1 MSILAMILAGGKG
14 ERLHPLTIHRAK
26 PAVPFGGIYRIID
39 FTLSNCINSG
49 IRKIAVLPQYKS
61 LSLDKHLRLAWNLF
75 SGELNEYIISVPP
88 QQRVGEKWY
97 QGTADAIYQNI
108 YMIEKDAPDYILVLA
123 GDHIYKMD
131 YSEMFRYHR
140 EQQADATVAAI
151 ETPRRDA
158 TGFGIV
164 EVDEGSRIIGF
175 EEKPRDPKPIPGRPE
190 TAFAS
195 MGIYLFN
202 TRTLLDYLKSDALQD
217 TAHDFGRNIIPQMM
231 KTSRVLAY
239 NFKDENKKEA
249 KYWRDVGT
257 LDAYWEANMDLVS
270 VDPLLNLYDKAWP
283 IRTYQGQ
290 NPPAKFVFA
299 QERRDGRLGIA
310 LDSIVAHGCIVSGGR
325 VQNSVLSPNVRINSY
340 SEVHDSILMENVN
353 IGRRC
358 RIRKA
363 IIDKDITIPPGTEIG
378 YDLEEDRKRYHVT
391 PSGIVVIAKGTEVTN
406 EAKASVSG
414 GAHKETAPSSRM
426 STVEAGKAPV
436 VPFHG
441 AE

>member
-61 LSLDKHLRLAWNLF
+61 LSLDKHLRLAWNFF

-88 QQRVGEKWY
+88 QQRVGDKWY

-108 YMIEKDAPDYILVLA
+108 YMIEKDAPDHLLVLA

-131 YSEMFRYHR
+131 YAEMFRFHKEKQGRRHR
-140 EQQADATVAAI
+140 
-151 ETPRRDA
+151 
-158 TGFGIV
+158 GGH
-164 EVDEGSRIIGF
+164 
-175 EEKPRDPKPIPGRPE
+175 RDPAQDGDLPSASSRWTMTTASSDSRKNRRTRSTSPAGRTWPSPPW
-190 TAFAS
+190 AS
-195 MGIYLFN
+195 TCS
-202 TRTLLDYLKSDALQD
+202 TRRPLEYLKSDALQD
-217 TAHDFGRNIIPQMM
+217 TAHDFGKNIIPQMM
-231 KTSRVLAY
+231 KTARVCAY

-257 LDAYWEANMDLVS
+257 IDAYWEANMDLVS

-283 IRTYQGQ
+283 IRTYQSQ

-299 QERRDGRLGIA
+299 QEKKGGRLGIA

-325 VQNSVLSPNVRINSY
+325 VQNSVLSPNVRVNSY
-340 SEVHDSILMENVN
+340 SEVHDSILMENVD
-353 IGRRC
+353 IGRHC
-358 RIRKA
+358 RIRRA
-363 IIDKDITIPPGTEIG
+363 IIDKDVIIPPETEIG
-378 YDLEEDRKRYHVT
+378 YDLEKDKKRYHVT
-391 PSGIVVIAKGTEVTN
+391 PSGIVVIAKGTEVC
-406 EAKASVSG
+406 EEERAA
-414 GAHKETAPSSRM
+414 AMTAERQR
-426 STVEAGKAPV
+426 
-436 VPFHG
+436 
-441 AE
+441 

>member
-1 MSILAMILAGGKG
+1 LSVTDFREISSMSILAMILAGGKG

-75 SGELNEYIISVPP
+75 SGELNEFIISVPP
-88 QQRVGEKWY
+88 QQRVGNRWY

-108 YMIEKDAPDYILVLA
+108 YMIEKDAPDHLMVLA

-131 YSEMFRYHR
+131 YAEMLRFHR
-140 EQQADATVAAI
+140 EKKADATVAAI
-151 ETPRRDA
+151 EMPRTRA
-158 TGFGIV
+158 TDFGII
-164 EVDEGSRIIGF
+164 EVNDDYRVIGF

-190 TAFAS
+190 LAFAS

-202 TRTLLDYLKSDALQD
+202 TKKAIEHLEFDALREEKD

-231 KTSRVLAY
+231 KVDRVYAY

-257 LDAYWEANMDLVS
+257 IDAYWEANMDLVS
-270 VDPLLNLYDKAWP
+270 VDPLLNLYDRAWP
-283 IRTYQGQ
+283 IRTYQAQ

-299 QERRDGRLGIA
+299 QEKKGGRLGIA
-310 LDSIVAHGCIVSGGR
+310 LDSIVAHGCIISGGR
-325 VQNSVLSPNVRINSY
+325 VQNSVLSPNVRVNSY
-340 SEVHDSILMENVN
+340 SEVRDSILMENVD

-358 RIRKA
+358 RIRRA
-363 IIDKDITIPPGTEIG
+363 IIDKDVVVPPGTEIG
-378 YDLEEDRKRYHVT
+378 YDLEQDKKRYHVT
-391 PSGIVVIAKGTEVTN
+391 PSGIVLIAKGTEVPG
-406 EAKASVSG
+406 EARA
-414 GAHKETAPSSRM
+414 AAMADERL
-426 STVEAGKAPV
+426 
-436 VPFHG
+436 
-441 AE
+441 

>member
-1 MSILAMILAGGKG
+1 MNILAMILAGGKG
-14 ERLHPLTIHRAK
+14 ERLHPFTIHRAK

-39 FTLSNCINSG
+39 FTLSNCVNSG
-49 IRKIAVLPQYKS
+49 IRRIAVLPQYKS

-88 QQRVGEKWY
+88 QQRVGDKWY

-108 YMIEKDAPDYILVLA
+108 YMIEKDAPDHILVLA

-131 YSEMFRYHR
+131 YSEMFRFH
-140 EQQADATVAAI
+140 QNNKADATVAAI
-151 ETPRRDA
+151 EIPKKSAMAFGVLEVEKDGCRI
-158 TGFGIV
+158 TGFK
-164 EVDEGSRIIGF
+164 
-175 EEKPRDPKPIPGRPE
+175 EKPRNPRHIPGRPDW
-190 TAFAS
+190 AFAS

-202 TRTLLDYLKSDALQD
+202 TKTLVEHLKSDALRD
-217 TAHDFGRNIIPQMM
+217 TSHDFGKNIIPQMM
-231 KTSRVLAY
+231 KASRVCAY

-257 LDAYWEANMDLVS
+257 IDAYWEANMDLVS

-290 NPPAKFVFA
+290 NPPVKFVFA
-299 QERRDGRLGIA
+299 QEKKGGRLGIG
-310 LDSIVAHGCIVSGGR
+310 LDSIVSHGCIVSGGR

-340 SEVHDSILMENVN
+340 SEVRESILMENVD

-363 IIDKDITIPPGTEIG
+363 IIDKDVTIPPETEIG
-378 YDLEEDRKRYHVT
+378 YNLAQDKKRYHVT
-391 PSGIVVIAKGTEVTN
+391 PSGIVVIAKGAEVS
-406 EAKASVSG
+406 EKERAS
-414 GAHKETAPSSRM
+414 AIAEERM
-426 STVEAGKAPV
+426 
-436 VPFHG
+436 
-441 AE
+441 

>member
-61 LSLDKHLRLAWNLF
+61 LSLDKHLRLGWNLF
-75 SGELNEYIISVPP
+75 SGELNEFIISVPP

-108 YMIEKDAPDYILVLA
+108 YMIEKDAPDHVLVLA

-131 YSEMFRYHR
+131 YSEMVRFHKQR
-140 EQQADATVAAI
+140 QADATVAAI
-151 ETPRRDA
+151 EIPKKSA
-158 TGFGIV
+158 AAFGVI
-164 EVDEGSRIIGF
+164 EANERGCIIGF
-175 EEKPRDPKPIPGRPE
+175 EEKPRHPKSIPGRPDL
-190 TAFAS
+190 AFAS

-202 TRTLLDYLKSDALQD
+202 TKTLLEYLKSDAIQD
-217 TAHDFGRNIIPQMM
+217 TSHDFGKDIIPEMM
-231 KTSRVLAY
+231 KTSSVCAY

-257 LDAYWEANMDLVS
+257 IDAYWEANMDLVS

-283 IRTYQGQ
+283 IRTYQAQ

-299 QERRDGRLGIA
+299 QETKGGRLGIA

-325 VQNSVLSPNVRINSY
+325 VQNSVLSPGVRINSY
-340 SEVHDSILMENVN
+340 CEVQNSILMENVD
-353 IGRRC
+353 IGRHC
-358 RIRKA
+358 RIQNA
-363 IIDKDITIPPGTEIG
+363 IIDKDVVIPPETRIG
-378 YDLEEDRKRYHVT
+378 YDLEKDKKHYYVT
-391 PSGIVVIAKGTEVTN
+391 PSGIVVIAKGTELSD
-406 EAKASVSG
+406 EALA
-414 GAHKETAPSSRM
+414 
-426 STVEAGKAPV
+426 EAIAREKV
-436 VPFHG
+436 
-441 AE
+441 

>member
-1 MSILAMILAGGKG
+1 MFITSLGDLVRMSILAMILAGGKG
-14 ERLHPLTIHRAK
+14 ERLHPLTMHRAK

-88 QQRVGEKWY
+88 QQRVGDKWY

-108 YMIEKDAPDYILVLA
+108 YMIEKDAPDYLLILA

-131 YSEMFRYHR
+131 YAEMFRFHK
-140 EQQADATVAAI
+140 EQKADATVAAI
-151 ETPRRDA
+151 EIQKKNA
-158 TGFGIV
+158 AAFGVI
-164 EVDEGSRIIGF
+164 EVDDQSRILGF
-175 EEKPRDPKPIPGRPE
+175 EEKPREPKPLPGRPE
-190 TAFAS
+190 MVLAS
-195 MGIYLFN
+195 MGVYLFN
-202 TRTLLDYLKSDALQD
+202 TKTLVEYLKSDALQD
-217 TAHDFGRNIIPQMM
+217 TSHDFGKNIVPQMLR
-231 KTSRVLAY
+231 TSRVCAY

-257 LDAYWEANMDLVS
+257 IDAYWEANMDLVN
-270 VDPLLNLYDKAWP
+270 VDPMLNLYDKAWP

-299 QERRDGRLGIA
+299 QEKKGGRLGIA
-310 LDSIVAHGCIVSGGR
+310 LDSIIAHGCIVSGGR

-340 SEVHDSILMENVN
+340 SEVHHSILMENVN
-353 IGRRC
+353 IGRHC

-363 IIDKDITIPPGTEIG
+363 IIDKDVIIAPGTEIG
-378 YDLEEDRKRYHVT
+378 YNLAKDRKRYHVT
-391 PSGIVVIAKGTEVTN
+391 PSGIVVIAKGTEVSDDARAAAMA
-406 EAKASVSG
+406 E
-414 GAHKETAPSSRM
+414 ERM
-426 STVEAGKAPV
+426 
-436 VPFHG
+436 
-441 AE
+441 

>member
-39 FTLSNCINSG
+39 FSLSNCINSG

-88 QQRVGEKWY
+88 QQRVGDKWY

-108 YMIEKDAPDYILVLA
+108 YMIEKDAPDHVLVLA

-131 YSEMFRYHR
+131 YSEMFRFHL
-140 EQQADATVAAI
+140 ENKADATVAAI
-151 ETPRRDA
+151 EIPKKSA
-158 TGFGIV
+158 AAFGVI
-164 EVDEGSRIIGF
+164 EVDKDDCRIMGF
-175 EEKPRDPKPIPGRPE
+175 EEKPREPKHIPGRPDL
-190 TAFAS
+190 AFAS

-202 TRTLLDYLKSDALQD
+202 TKTLLEYLKSDALQD
-217 TAHDFGRNIIPQMM
+217 TSHDFGKNIIPQMM
-231 KTSRVLAY
+231 KTARVCAY

-257 LDAYWEANMDLVS
+257 IDAYWEANRDLVS

-299 QERRDGRLGIA
+299 QEEKGGRLGIA
-310 LDSIVAHGCIVSGGR
+310 LDSIVAHGCIISGGR
-325 VQNSVLSPNVRINSY
+325 VQNSVLSPNVRVNSY

-353 IGRRC
+353 IGRHC
-358 RIRKA
+358 RVRKA
-363 IIDKDITIPPGTEIG
+363 IIDKDVTIAPYTEIG
-378 YDLEEDRKRYHVT
+378 YDRATDKKRYHVT
-391 PSGIVVIAKGTEVTN
+391 PSGIVVIAKGTEVSDKVR
-406 EAKASVSG
+406 AA
-414 GAHKETAPSSRM
+414 AM
-426 STVEAGKAPV
+426 
-436 VPFHG
+436 
-441 AE
+441 AEERG

>member
-1 MSILAMILAGGKG
+1 MNVLAMILAGGKG

-49 IRKIAVLPQYKS
+49 MRRIAVLPQYKS
-61 LSLDKHLRLAWNLF
+61 LSLDKHLRLAWNFF

-108 YMIEKDAPDYILVLA
+108 YMIEKDAPDHLLVLA

-131 YSEMFRYHR
+131 YAEMFRFHR
-140 EQQADATVAAI
+140 EHNADATVAAI
-151 ETPRRDA
+151 ETPCRSA

-164 EVDEGSRIIGF
+164 EVDSGGRIIGF
-175 EEKPRDPKPIPGRPE
+175 EEKPRDPKPIPGRPD

-202 TRTLLDYLKSDALQD
+202 TETVLEYLKSDALQD
-217 TAHDFGRNIIPQMM
+217 TAHDFGKNIIPQMM
-231 KTSRVLAY
+231 KTSRVMAY

-257 LDAYWEANMDLVS
+257 IDAYWEANMDLVS
-270 VDPLLNLYDKAWP
+270 VDPLLNLYDRAWP

-299 QERRDGRLGIA
+299 QEQKDGRLGIS
-310 LDSIVAHGCIVSGGR
+310 LDSIVSPGCIVSGGR

-340 SEVHDSILMENVN
+340 SEVHDSILMENVD

-358 RIRKA
+358 RIKKA
-363 IIDKDITIPPGTEIG
+363 IIDKDVVIPPGTEIG
-378 YDLEEDRKRYHVT
+378 YDLDEDRKRWHVT
-391 PSGIVVIAKGTEVTN
+391 ESGIVVIAKGTEVPE
-406 EAKASVSG
+406 EARA
-414 GAHKETAPSSRM
+414 AAM
-426 STVEAGKAPV
+426 
-436 VPFHG
+436 
-441 AE
+441 AEERA

>member
-88 QQRVGEKWY
+88 QQRVGDKWY

-108 YMIEKDAPDYILVLA
+108 YMIEKDAPDHLLILA

-131 YSEMFRYHR
+131 YAEMFRFHK
-140 EQQADATVAAI
+140 EQRADATVAAI
-151 ETPRRDA
+151 EIQKKSA
-158 TGFGIV
+158 AAFGVI
-164 EVDEGSRIIGF
+164 EVDDQSRILGF
-175 EEKPRDPKPIPGRPE
+175 EEKPIEPKPLPGRPE
-190 TAFAS
+190 MALAS

-202 TRTLLDYLKSDALQD
+202 TKTLLEYLKSDALQD
-217 TAHDFGRNIIPQMM
+217 TSHDFGKNIIPQMM
-231 KTSRVLAY
+231 RTSRVYAY

-257 LDAYWEANMDLVS
+257 IDAYWEANMDLVS

-299 QERRDGRLGIA
+299 QEKKGGRLGIA

-340 SEVHDSILMENVN
+340 SEVHHSILMENAD
-353 IGRRC
+353 IGRHC

-363 IIDKDITIPPGTEIG
+363 IIDKDVIIAPGTEIG
-378 YDLEEDRKRYHVT
+378 YDLEKDRKRYHVT
-391 PSGIVVIAKGTEVTN
+391 PSGLVVIAKGTEVSDDARAAAMA
-406 EAKASVSG
+406 E
-414 GAHKETAPSSRM
+414 ERM
-426 STVEAGKAPV
+426 
-436 VPFHG
+436 
-441 AE
+441 

>member
-1 MSILAMILAGGKG
+1 MGIFAMILAGGRG
-14 ERLHPLTIHRAK
+14 ERLHPLTMHRAK

-75 SGELNEYIISVPP
+75 FGELDEYIISVPP

-108 YMIEKDAPDYILVLA
+108 YMIEKDAPDYLLVLA

-131 YSEMFRYHR
+131 YSEMFRFHR
-140 EQQADATVAAI
+140 DQKADATVAAI
-151 ETPRRDA
+151 EIPIKSA
-158 TGFGIV
+158 AAFGII
-164 EVDEGSRIIGF
+164 EVDSKDSCRIVGF
-175 EEKPRDPKPIPGRPE
+175 EEKPGNPKHIPGQPE
-190 TAFAS
+190 LVFAS

-202 TRTLLDYLKSDALQD
+202 TETVIEHLKSDALQD
-217 TAHDFGRNIIPQMM
+217 TAHDFGKNIIPQMM
-231 KTSRVLAY
+231 KASRVCAY

-257 LDAYWEANMDLVS
+257 IDAYWEANMDLVS

-283 IRTYQGQ
+283 IRTYQAQ

-299 QERRDGRLGIA
+299 QEKKGGRLGIA
-310 LDSIVAHGCIVSGGR
+310 LDSIVSHGCIISGGR

-340 SEVHDSILMENVN
+340 SEVHDSILMENVD
-353 IGRRC
+353 IGRHSH
-358 RIRKA
+358 IRKA
-363 IIDKDITIPPGTEIG
+363 IIDKDVIIPTGTKIG
-378 YDLEEDRKRYHVT
+378 YDLEKDRKSYHVT
-391 PSGIVVIAKGTEVTN
+391 PSGIVVIAKGTELSEDNPT
-406 EAKASVSG
+406 
-414 GAHKETAPSSRM
+414 T
-426 STVEAGKAPV
+426 
-436 VPFHG
+436 
-441 AE
+441 